1 MLKPHFLVLHM
12 LMTNVFQPGRK
23 NDHHSTY
30 IALFGSRVA
39 GTFSR
44 PYSSVE
50 LYLTTLELSWVT
62 GESTHLSN
70 KLRFGMQYLLGI
82 SSKHRFHVIDTR

>member
-44 PYSSVE
+44 PYSSE
-50 LYLTTLELSWVT
+50 R
-62 GESTHLSN
+62 N
-70 KLRFGMQYLLGI
+70 FKLNFTSQL
-82 SSKHRFHVIDTR
+82 